1 MNTNKKKIIVD
12 VFGGVLP
19 RLNDVVLKLNDIDCA
34 TLLGIAEGMAIKAD
48 QLKEAETE
56 NRPAE

>member
-1 MNTNKKKIIVD
+1 MNTNEKKIID
-12 VFGGVLP
+12 VFGTVWP
-19 RLNDVVLKLNDIDCA
+19 QLNTIDRA

>member
-1 MNTNKKKIIVD
+1 MNTNEKSIID
-12 VFGGVLP
+12 VFGMVWP
-19 RLNDVVLKLNDIDCA
+19 KLNTIDRV
-34 TLLGIAEGMAIKAD
+34 TLVGIAEGMAIKAD

>member
-1 MNTNKKKIIVD
+1 MNANEKRIID
-12 VFGGVLP
+12 VFGNVL
-19 RLNDVVLKLNDIDCA
+19 LKLTEIDRA

-48 QLKEAETE
+48 ELKENE